1 MFVAADVC
9 FIVAFFL
16 KSQVILGS
24 FAVDVKS
31 ALVLILTVSLWLFSS
46 NQRQIF
52 RTLAVCHTK
61 HLYIRHCV
69 RAVKEMDSKSIGLGP
84 RGSNPL
90 GVAVEPFSETQMAV
104 QRSTSFS

>member
-1 MFVAADVC
+1 MLKRGPKVNGAPFQTHAPKKMQKTFTLKEKVATKDGGM
-9 FIVAFFL
+9 
-16 KSQVILGS
+16 LGQ
-24 FAVDVKS
+24 
-31 ALVLILTVSLWLFSS
+31 L
-46 NQRQIF
+46 
-52 RTLAVCHTK
+52 H
-61 HLYIRHCV
+61 IRHCV